1 MSSKTPQPSNP
12 ATTSQ
17 VTPESTDKDGDIAMG
32 GIEDPKEITVTETLK
47 VAMSD
52 RFTGNRQ
59 ELETFLLQLE
69 IYFQFNQDKFNH
81 DADKSVWAAFY
92 LRGEAAKW
100 IQPYLKNYFTNLS
113 EPKKRLYLTQTTLG
127 KFEGFKKEYGEYSGI
142 SMNCVALSPR
152 SMASSK
158 HVSSQ
163 VRCGILLGF
172 LRLERVSD

>member
-47 VAMSD
+47 VALPD

-59 ELETFLLQLE
+59 ELETFLLQFE

-81 DADKSVWAAFY
+81 DADKSVWAASY
-92 LRGEAAKW
+92 LRGEAVKW
-100 IQPYLKNYFTNLS
+100 IQP
-113 EPKKRLYLTQTTLG
+113 
-127 KFEGFKKEYGEYSGI
+127 
-142 SMNCVALSPR
+142 
-152 SMASSK
+152 
-158 HVSSQ
+158 
-163 VRCGILLGF
+163 
-172 LRLERVSD
+172 